1 MGSYVMQ
8 GFLALAKQMSYT
20 ARMNTHH
27 SEIAISD
34 TSGPRRRT
42 GGRSARIRTTVFEA
56 TIRLLQEKGY
66 EAFSFATIGEQTGV
80 HETTLY
86 RRWKTKEQL
95 VAEATASL
103 VEQDIP
109 IPDTGAFRS
118 DLIQL
123 LQSLRLFMQSAAG
136 QAIIQIGLASRNVPT
151 IGSLSQGYW
160 QRRSALLRPLFE
172 RAIARGELSPQTD
185 LSLLFEMLVGVFYVR
200 LSLLREPMDETL
212 PERIVDLVLSG
223 VSESPPTP

>member
-1 MGSYVMQ
+1 MQ
-8 GFLALAKQMSYT
+8 VFLALAKYIGYT
-20 ARMNTHH
+20 ECMNKHH
-27 SEIAISD
+27 SEVVIPA
-34 TSGPRRRT
+34 TPGLRRRT
-42 GGRSARIRTTVFEA
+42 GGRSARIQTAVFEA
-56 TIRLLQEKGY
+56 TIRLLQERGY

-118 DLIQL
+118 DLIHL
-123 LQSLRLFMQSAAG
+123 LQSLRLFMQSTTG
-136 QAIIQIGLASRNVPT
+136 QAIIEVGLAARNVPT
-151 IGSLSQGYW
+151 IGVLSQRYW
-160 QRRSALLRPLFE
+160 QRRNALIRPLFE
-172 RAIARGELSPQTD
+172 RAIARGELSAQTD
-185 LSLLFEMLVGVFYVR
+185 LSLLFEMLIGVFYVR
-200 LSLLREPMDETL
+200 LSLLREPMDEAL

-223 VSESPPTP
+223 MGARFPPQ